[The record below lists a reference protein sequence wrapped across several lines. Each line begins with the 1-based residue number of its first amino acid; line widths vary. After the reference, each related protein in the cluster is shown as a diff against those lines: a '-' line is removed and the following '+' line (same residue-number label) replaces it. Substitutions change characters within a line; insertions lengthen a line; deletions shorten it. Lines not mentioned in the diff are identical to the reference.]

1 MNLAPHVVV
10 GSTSAHYPSSKGM
23 KCLVVVDMA
32 GCVGFDVGVA
42 VAVAVAVAA
51 EIATAFLIEIA
62 TAPVS
67 ILHHKFNLQQQQHQ
81 LMPPKAPLL

>member
-32 GCVGFDVGVA
+32 GCVGFDVG